1 MGENLLEELTL
12 EQKQKLL
19 TLPAE
24 LKHFT
29 QTQWAAIYGIVPMTQ
44 ELFDSIQLERLK
56 AGEELESAA
65 LDTFLKYPEF
75 ALNYSSRLESDL
87 ITSNTISSDDTEEN
101 FKKLYEKKSSLQL
114 SLNAYKDVLSDC
126 KSHVHE
132 LDVVRQNVDSI
143 LNHQTPEYF
152 KTSEQTL

>member
-1 MGENLLEELTL
+1 MEKSLFNELTL

-29 QTQWAAIYGIVPMTQ
+29 QTQWAAIYEIVPMTQ

-87 ITSNTISSDDTEEN
+87 ITSNTISSDDAEEN
-101 FKKLYEKKSSLQL
+101 FKQLYEKMR
-114 SLNAYKDVLSDC
+114 
-126 KSHVHE
+126 H
-132 LDVVRQNVDSI
+132 SI
-143 LNHQTPEYF
+143 YAKFQYDIGA
-152 KTSEQTL
+152 

>member
-1 MGENLLEELTL
+1 MEKSLFNELTL

-44 ELFDSIQLERLK
+44 ELFDSIQLKRLK

-65 LDTFLKYPEF
+65 LDTFLKYPKF
-75 ALNYSSRLESDL
+75 ALNYSSRLESAL
-87 ITSNTISSDDTEEN
+87 ITSNTISSDDAEEN
-101 FKKLYEKKSSLQL
+101 FKQLYEKMR
-114 SLNAYKDVLSDC
+114 
-126 KSHVHE
+126 H
-132 LDVVRQNVDSI
+132 SI
-143 LNHQTPEYF
+143 YEKFQYDIDA
-152 KTSEQTL
+152 

>member
-1 MGENLLEELTL
+1 MEKSLFNELTL

-44 ELFDSIQLERLK
+44 ELFDSIQLKRLK
-56 AGEELESAA
+56 AGEELESAV

-75 ALNYSSRLESDL
+75 ALNYSSRLESAL
-87 ITSNTISSDDTEEN
+87 ITSNTISSDDAEEN
-101 FKKLYEKKSSLQL
+101 FKQLYEKMR
-114 SLNAYKDVLSDC
+114 
-126 KSHVHE
+126 H
-132 LDVVRQNVDSI
+132 SI
-143 LNHQTPEYF
+143 YEKFQYDIDA
-152 KTSEQTL
+152 

>member
-1 MGENLLEELTL
+1 MEKSLFNELTL

-56 AGEELESAA
+56 AGEELVAMKEIF
-65 LDTFLKYPEF
+65 DCEF
-75 ALNYSSRLESDL
+75 NDFFEELNE
-87 ITSNTISSDDTEEN
+87 
-101 FKKLYEKKSSLQL
+101 
-114 SLNAYKDVLSDC
+114 
-126 KSHVHE
+126 
-132 LDVVRQNVDSI
+132 
-143 LNHQTPEYF
+143 
-152 KTSEQTL
+152 

>member
-1 MGENLLEELTL
+1 MEKSLFNELTL

-56 AGEELESAA
+56 VGEELESAA

-87 ITSNTISSDDTEEN
+87 ITSNTISSDDAEEN
-101 FKKLYEKKSSLQL
+101 FKQLYEKMP
-114 SLNAYKDVLSDC
+114 
-126 KSHVHE
+126 H
-132 LDVVRQNVDSI
+132 SI
-143 LNHQTPEYF
+143 YAKFQYDIGA
-152 KTSEQTL
+152 

>member
-1 MGENLLEELTL
+1 MEKSLFNELTL

-101 FKKLYEKKSSLQL
+101 FKKLYEKMR
-114 SLNAYKDVLSDC
+114 
-126 KSHVHE
+126 H
-132 LDVVRQNVDSI
+132 SI
-143 LNHQTPEYF
+143 YEKFQYDIGA
-152 KTSEQTL
+152 

>member
-1 MGENLLEELTL
+1 MEKSLFNELTL

-56 AGEELESAA
+56 VGEELESAA
-65 LDTFLKYPEF
+65 LDTFLKYSEF

-87 ITSNTISSDDTEEN
+87 ITSNTISSDDAEEN
-101 FKKLYEKKSSLQL
+101 FKKLYEKMR
-114 SLNAYKDVLSDC
+114 
-126 KSHVHE
+126 H
-132 LDVVRQNVDSI
+132 SI
-143 LNHQTPEYF
+143 YAKFQYDIGA
-152 KTSEQTL
+152 

>member
-1 MGENLLEELTL
+1 MEKSLFNELTL

-29 QTQWAAIYGIVPMTQ
+29 QTQWAAIYEIVPMTQ

-75 ALNYSSRLESDL
+75 ALNYSSRLESAL
-87 ITSNTISSDDTEEN
+87 ITSNTISSDDAEEN
-101 FKKLYEKKSSLQL
+101 FKQLYKKMRHSIYEKFQYDID
-114 SLNAYKDVLSDC
+114 A
-126 KSHVHE
+126 
-132 LDVVRQNVDSI
+132 
-143 LNHQTPEYF
+143 
-152 KTSEQTL
+152 

>member
-1 MGENLLEELTL
+1 MEKSLFNELTL

-44 ELFDSIQLERLK
+44 EFFDSIQLERLK

-75 ALNYSSRLESDL
+75 ALNYSSRLESAL
-87 ITSNTISSDDTEEN
+87 ITSNTISSDDAEKNLSNYMKKCGILYMRN
-101 FKKLYEKKSSLQL
+101 FNMYRRIS
-114 SLNAYKDVLSDC
+114 
-126 KSHVHE
+126 
-132 LDVVRQNVDSI
+132 
-143 LNHQTPEYF
+143 
-152 KTSEQTL
+152 

>member
-1 MGENLLEELTL
+1 MEKSLFNELTL

-29 QTQWAAIYGIVPMTQ
+29 QTQLAAIYGIVPMTQ

-56 AGEELESAA
+56 VGEELESAA

-87 ITSNTISSDDTEEN
+87 ITSNTISSDDAEEN
-101 FKKLYEKKSSLQL
+101 FKQLYEKMR
-114 SLNAYKDVLSDC
+114 
-126 KSHVHE
+126 H
-132 LDVVRQNVDSI
+132 SI
-143 LNHQTPEYF
+143 YAKFQYDIGA
-152 KTSEQTL
+152 

>member
-1 MGENLLEELTL
+1 MEKSLFNELTL

-75 ALNYSSRLESDL
+75 ALNYSSRLENALS
-87 ITSNTISSDDTEEN
+87 TSNTISSDDTEEN
-101 FKKLYEKKSSLQL
+101 FKKLYEKMR
-114 SLNAYKDVLSDC
+114 
-126 KSHVHE
+126 H
-132 LDVVRQNVDSI
+132 SI
-143 LNHQTPEYF
+143 YEEFQYDIDA
-152 KTSEQTL
+152 

>member
-1 MGENLLEELTL
+1 MEKSLFNELTL

-24 LKHFT
+24 LKYFT

-75 ALNYSSRLESDL
+75 ALNYSSRLESAL
-87 ITSNTISSDDTEEN
+87 ITSNTISSDDAEEN
-101 FKKLYEKKSSLQL
+101 FKQLYEKMR
-114 SLNAYKDVLSDC
+114 
-126 KSHVHE
+126 H
-132 LDVVRQNVDSI
+132 SI
-143 LNHQTPEYF
+143 YEKFQYDIDA
-152 KTSEQTL
+152 

>member
-1 MGENLLEELTL
+1 MEKSLFTELTL

-87 ITSNTISSDDTEEN
+87 ITSNTISSDDAEEN
-101 FKKLYEKKSSLQL
+101 FKQLYEKMR
-114 SLNAYKDVLSDC
+114 
-126 KSHVHE
+126 H
-132 LDVVRQNVDSI
+132 SI
-143 LNHQTPEYF
+143 YAKFQYDIGA
-152 KTSEQTL
+152 

>member
-1 MGENLLEELTL
+1 MEKSLFKELTL

-75 ALNYSSRLESDL
+75 ALNYSSRLESAL

-101 FKKLYEKKSSLQL
+101 FKKLYEKMR
-114 SLNAYKDVLSDC
+114 
-126 KSHVHE
+126 H
-132 LDVVRQNVDSI
+132 SI
-143 LNHQTPEYF
+143 YEEFQYDIDA
-152 KTSEQTL
+152 

>member
-1 MGENLLEELTL
+1 MEKSLFNELTL

-75 ALNYSSRLESDL
+75 ALNYSSRLENALS
-87 ITSNTISSDDTEEN
+87 TSNTISSDDAEEN
-101 FKKLYEKKSSLQL
+101 FKQLYEKMR
-114 SLNAYKDVLSDC
+114 
-126 KSHVHE
+126 H
-132 LDVVRQNVDSI
+132 SI
-143 LNHQTPEYF
+143 YAKFQYDIGA
-152 KTSEQTL
+152 

>member
-1 MGENLLEELTL
+1 MEKSLFNELTL

-44 ELFDSIQLERLK
+44 ELFDSIQLKRLK
-56 AGEELESAA
+56 VGEELESAA

-87 ITSNTISSDDTEEN
+87 ITSNTISSDDAEEN
-101 FKKLYEKKSSLQL
+101 FKQLYEKMRHSTYEKFQYDIG
-114 SLNAYKDVLSDC
+114 A
-126 KSHVHE
+126 
-132 LDVVRQNVDSI
+132 
-143 LNHQTPEYF
+143 
-152 KTSEQTL
+152 

>member
-1 MGENLLEELTL
+1 MEKSLFNELTL

-75 ALNYSSRLESDL
+75 ALNYSSWLESDL
-87 ITSNTISSDDTEEN
+87 ITSNTISSDDAEEN
-101 FKKLYEKKSSLQL
+101 FKQLYEKMR
-114 SLNAYKDVLSDC
+114 
-126 KSHVHE
+126 H
-132 LDVVRQNVDSI
+132 SI
-143 LNHQTPEYF
+143 YAKFQYDIGA
-152 KTSEQTL
+152 

>member
-1 MGENLLEELTL
+1 MEKSLFNELTL

-19 TLPAE
+19 TLPTE

-87 ITSNTISSDDTEEN
+87 ITSNTISSDDAEEN
-101 FKKLYEKKSSLQL
+101 FKQLYEKMR
-114 SLNAYKDVLSDC
+114 
-126 KSHVHE
+126 H
-132 LDVVRQNVDSI
+132 SI
-143 LNHQTPEYF
+143 YAKFQYDIGA
-152 KTSEQTL
+152 

>member
-1 MGENLLEELTL
+1 MEKSLFNELTL

-56 AGEELESAA
+56 VGEELESAA

-87 ITSNTISSDDTEEN
+87 ITSYTISSDDAEEN
-101 FKKLYEKKSSLQL
+101 FKQLYEKMR
-114 SLNAYKDVLSDC
+114 
-126 KSHVHE
+126 H
-132 LDVVRQNVDSI
+132 SI
-143 LNHQTPEYF
+143 YAKFQYDIGA
-152 KTSEQTL
+152 

>member
-1 MGENLLEELTL
+1 MEKSLFNELTL

-56 AGEELESAA
+56 VGEELESAA

-75 ALNYSSRLESDL
+75 ALNYSSRLESAL
-87 ITSNTISSDDTEEN
+87 STSNTISSDDAEEN
-101 FKKLYEKKSSLQL
+101 FKQLYKKMRHSIYEKFQYDIG
-114 SLNAYKDVLSDC
+114 A
-126 KSHVHE
+126 
-132 LDVVRQNVDSI
+132 
-143 LNHQTPEYF
+143 
-152 KTSEQTL
+152 

>member
-1 MGENLLEELTL
+1 MEKSLFNELTL

-56 AGEELESAA
+56 VGEELESAA

-75 ALNYSSRLESDL
+75 ALNYSSRLESTL
-87 ITSNTISSDDTEEN
+87 STSNTISSDDAEKK
-101 FKKLYEKKSSLQL
+101 FKQLYEKMR
-114 SLNAYKDVLSDC
+114 
-126 KSHVHE
+126 H
-132 LDVVRQNVDSI
+132 SI
-143 LNHQTPEYF
+143 YAKFQYDIGA
-152 KTSEQTL
+152 

>member
-12 EQKQKLL
+12 EQRQKLL

-24 LKHFT
+24 LKHFN

-75 ALNYSSRLESDL
+75 ALNYSSRLESAL
-87 ITSNTISSDDTEEN
+87 ITSNTISSDYAEEN
-101 FKKLYEKKSSLQL
+101 FKQLYEKMRHSIYAKF
-114 SLNAYKDVLSDC
+114 K
-126 KSHVHE
+126 
-132 LDVVRQNVDSI
+132 LDI
-143 LNHQTPEYF
+143 GA
-152 KTSEQTL
+152 

>member
-1 MGENLLEELTL
+1 MEKSLFNELTL

-75 ALNYSSRLESDL
+75 ALNYSSNFCLCSKVNS
-87 ITSNTISSDDTEEN
+87 SNKFSPII
-101 FKKLYEKKSSLQL
+101 KIP
-114 SLNAYKDVLSDC
+114 
-126 KSHVHE
+126 SHRDKYV
-132 LDVVRQNVDSI
+132 
-143 LNHQTPEYF
+143 
-152 KTSEQTL
+152 

>member
-1 MGENLLEELTL
+1 MEKSLFNELTL

-24 LKHFT
+24 LKYFT

-56 AGEELESAA
+56 VGEELESAA

-87 ITSNTISSDDTEEN
+87 ITSNTISSDDAEEN
-101 FKKLYEKKSSLQL
+101 FKQLYEKMR
-114 SLNAYKDVLSDC
+114 
-126 KSHVHE
+126 H
-132 LDVVRQNVDSI
+132 SI
-143 LNHQTPEYF
+143 YAKFQYDIGA
-152 KTSEQTL
+152 

>member
-1 MGENLLEELTL
+1 MEKSLFNELTL

-24 LKHFT
+24 LKHFP

-87 ITSNTISSDDTEEN
+87 ITSNTISSDDAEEN
-101 FKKLYEKKSSLQL
+101 FKQLYEKMR
-114 SLNAYKDVLSDC
+114 
-126 KSHVHE
+126 H
-132 LDVVRQNVDSI
+132 SI
-143 LNHQTPEYF
+143 YAKFQYDIGA
-152 KTSEQTL
+152 

>member
-1 MGENLLEELTL
+1 MEKSLFNELTL

-44 ELFDSIQLERLK
+44 ELFDSIQLKRLK

-75 ALNYSSRLESDL
+75 ALNYSSRLENALS
-87 ITSNTISSDDTEEN
+87 TSNTISSDDAEEN
-101 FKKLYEKKSSLQL
+101 FKQLYKKMRHSIYEKFQYDIG
-114 SLNAYKDVLSDC
+114 A
-126 KSHVHE
+126 
-132 LDVVRQNVDSI
+132 
-143 LNHQTPEYF
+143 
-152 KTSEQTL
+152 

>member
-1 MGENLLEELTL
+1 MEKSLFNELTL

-44 ELFDSIQLERLK
+44 ELFDSIQLKRLK

-87 ITSNTISSDDTEEN
+87 ITSNTISSDDAEEN
-101 FKKLYEKKSSLQL
+101 FKQLYEKMR
-114 SLNAYKDVLSDC
+114 
-126 KSHVHE
+126 H
-132 LDVVRQNVDSI
+132 SI
-143 LNHQTPEYF
+143 YEKFQYDIDA
-152 KTSEQTL
+152 

>member
-1 MGENLLEELTL
+1 MEKSLFNELTL

-44 ELFDSIQLERLK
+44 ELFDSIQLKRLK
-56 AGEELESAA
+56 VGEELESAA

-87 ITSNTISSDDTEEN
+87 ITSNTISSDDVEEN
-101 FKKLYEKKSSLQL
+101 FKQLYEKMR
-114 SLNAYKDVLSDC
+114 
-126 KSHVHE
+126 H
-132 LDVVRQNVDSI
+132 SI
-143 LNHQTPEYF
+143 YAKFQYDIGA
-152 KTSEQTL
+152 

>member
-1 MGENLLEELTL
+1 MTL

-56 AGEELESAA
+56 VGEELESAA

-75 ALNYSSRLESDL
+75 ALNYSSRLESAL
-87 ITSNTISSDDTEEN
+87 ITSNTISSDDAEEN
-101 FKKLYEKKSSLQL
+101 FKQLYEKMR
-114 SLNAYKDVLSDC
+114 
-126 KSHVHE
+126 H
-132 LDVVRQNVDSI
+132 SI
-143 LNHQTPEYF
+143 YAKFQYDIGA
-152 KTSEQTL
+152 

>member
-1 MGENLLEELTL
+1 MEKSLFNELTL

-29 QTQWAAIYGIVPMTQ
+29 QTQSAAIYGIVPMTQ
-44 ELFDSIQLERLK
+44 ELFDSIQLKRLK

-87 ITSNTISSDDTEEN
+87 ITSNTISSDDAEEN
-101 FKKLYEKKSSLQL
+101 FKQLYEKMR
-114 SLNAYKDVLSDC
+114 
-126 KSHVHE
+126 H
-132 LDVVRQNVDSI
+132 SI
-143 LNHQTPEYF
+143 YAKFQYDIGA
-152 KTSEQTL
+152 

>member
-1 MGENLLEELTL
+1 MEKSLFNELTL

-44 ELFDSIQLERLK
+44 ELFDSIQLKRLK
-56 AGEELESAA
+56 VGEELESAA

-75 ALNYSSRLESDL
+75 ALNYSSRLESAL
-87 ITSNTISSDDTEEN
+87 ITSNTISSDDAEEN
-101 FKKLYEKKSSLQL
+101 FKQLYKKMR
-114 SLNAYKDVLSDC
+114 
-126 KSHVHE
+126 H
-132 LDVVRQNVDSI
+132 SI
-143 LNHQTPEYF
+143 YAKFQYDIGA
-152 KTSEQTL
+152 

>member
-1 MGENLLEELTL
+1 MEKSLFNELTL

-65 LDTFLKYPEF
+65 LDTFLKYSEF

-87 ITSNTISSDDTEEN
+87 ITSNTISSDDAEEN
-101 FKKLYEKKSSLQL
+101 FKQLYKKMRHSIYEKFQYDIG
-114 SLNAYKDVLSDC
+114 A
-126 KSHVHE
+126 
-132 LDVVRQNVDSI
+132 
-143 LNHQTPEYF
+143 
-152 KTSEQTL
+152 

>member
-1 MGENLLEELTL
+1 MGEKLLEELTL

-56 AGEELESAA
+56 VGEELESAA

-75 ALNYSSRLESDL
+75 AINYSSRLESDL
-87 ITSNTISSDDTEEN
+87 ITSNTISSDDAEEN
-101 FKKLYEKKSSLQL
+101 FKQLYKKMR
-114 SLNAYKDVLSDC
+114 
-126 KSHVHE
+126 H
-132 LDVVRQNVDSI
+132 SI
-143 LNHQTPEYF
+143 YAKFQYDIRA
-152 KTSEQTL
+152 

>member
-1 MGENLLEELTL
+1 MITGENLLEELTL
-12 EQKQKLL
+12 EQRQKLL

-65 LDTFLKYPEF
+65 LDAFLKYPEF

-87 ITSNTISSDDTEEN
+87 ITSNTISSDDAEEN
-101 FKKLYEKKSSLQL
+101 FKQLYEKMR
-114 SLNAYKDVLSDC
+114 
-126 KSHVHE
+126 H
-132 LDVVRQNVDSI
+132 SI
-143 LNHQTPEYF
+143 YAKFQYDIGA
-152 KTSEQTL
+152 

>member
-1 MGENLLEELTL
+1 MEKSLFNELTL

-44 ELFDSIQLERLK
+44 ELFDSIQLKRLK

-101 FKKLYEKKSSLQL
+101 FKKLYEKMRHSTYEKFQYDID
-114 SLNAYKDVLSDC
+114 A
-126 KSHVHE
+126 
-132 LDVVRQNVDSI
+132 
-143 LNHQTPEYF
+143 
-152 KTSEQTL
+152 

>member
-1 MGENLLEELTL
+1 MEKSLFNELTL

-44 ELFDSIQLERLK
+44 EFFDSIQLERLK

-75 ALNYSSRLESDL
+75 ALNYSSRLESTL
-87 ITSNTISSDDTEEN
+87 STSNTISSDDAEKNLSNYMKKCGILYMRN
-101 FKKLYEKKSSLQL
+101 F
-114 SLNAYKDVLSDC
+114 NM
-126 KSHVHE
+126 
-132 LDVVRQNVDSI
+132 I
-143 LNHQTPEYF
+143 
-152 KTSEQTL
+152 

>member
-1 MGENLLEELTL
+1 MEKSLFNELTL

-29 QTQWAAIYGIVPMTQ
+29 QTQRAAIYGIVPMTQ

-56 AGEELESAA
+56 VGEELESAA
-65 LDTFLKYPEF
+65 LDAFLKYPEF

-87 ITSNTISSDDTEEN
+87 ITSNTISSDDAEEN
-101 FKKLYEKKSSLQL
+101 FKQLYEKMR
-114 SLNAYKDVLSDC
+114 
-126 KSHVHE
+126 H
-132 LDVVRQNVDSI
+132 SI
-143 LNHQTPEYF
+143 YAKFQYDIGA
-152 KTSEQTL
+152 